1 MGPKDHPAGLLTL
14 ITVVKASA
22 FIFHAYRCLRDN
34 ADDGRWRT
42 MGDTASK
49 ERWFPTRQAPAPL
62 EPVLGA
68 NLSTTTKHVSSREA
82 LCTPASS
89 PRIPQRNTF
98 YSSKSWSIHGVKCTS
113 KCQTCRGRYEPPVEK
128 CRSSSA
134 SGVIY
139 RTASRQRRLFV
150 EWYVSFPTSSQPCR

>member
-42 MGDTASK
+42 MGDTASR
-49 ERWFPTRQAPAPL
+49 ERWFPTRQAPARL

-89 PRIPQRNTF
+89 PRIPQLNTF
-98 YSSKSWSIHGVKCTS
+98 YSSKSWSIHEVKCTS
-113 KCQTCRGRYEPPVEK
+113 NCQTCRGRYEPFNHLVKNAGRVPPPASFTELRVA
-128 CRSSSA
+128 SA
-134 SGVIY
+134 DCSWNGM
-139 RTASRQRRLFV
+139 
-150 EWYVSFPTSSQPCR
+150 